1 MPKLKKLILISN
13 SFSFILDYKIPLIE
27 CALKKD
33 KDSKIIVMVPDKNHK
48 DYQIE
53 AYKKYEKIMKKN
65 KTLLNIKRGSKIFS
79 IFRNIFEI

>member
-33 KDSKIIVMVPDKNHK
+33 MIQKIIVMVPDKNQ
-48 DYQIE
+48 DYQNV
-53 AYKKYEKIMKKN
+53 AYKKNMKK
-65 KTLLNIKRGSKIFS
+65 
-79 IFRNIFEI
+79 